1 MLVPGSSPL
10 SARRAVA
17 CLCASSLLLL
27 TGCGGDSTAASSP
40 SSAAQ
45 HDATVTRVVDGDTIE
60 VKTADGAEKTVRL
73 LNIDT
78 PETVDPQEPVQCL
91 GPEASAF
98 LKEQLTEGTGVD
110 LTYDVEEKD
119 RYGRDLA
126 VVSTDSTSN
135 ISVDIARAGF
145 GLPLGIAPN
154 TTYLPPV
161 QAASEEARAAGKG
174 LFDSSNACTPAAR
187 TEKTVQAVDDALALG
202 TGDEDAAHRSYVAVA
217 AALAAARSLIAEITD
232 HPDYPW
238 PEDLRK
244 QLEQRRNRAQARKQ
258 QLTEMGAD
266 QDPAQRR
273 AAEQRQR
280 EQEQAAAEQRA
291 AEQRAAEQAAAE
303 RSAAEQREAEQRR
316 AEAAEREAVPEAPG
330 QQQEQQQPAPAPRQE
345 SSTDGQG
352 YGTDADY
359 PGYHGRRCYAPGG
372 KRWKPC

>member
-27 TGCGGDSTAASSP
+27 TGCGGNSTAASSP

-244 QLEQRRNRAQARKQ
+244 QLEQRRGRAQARKQ

-280 EQEQAAAEQRA
+280 EQAAAEQRA

-303 RSAAEQREAEQRR
+303 QREAEQRR
-316 AEAAEREAVPEAPG
+316 AEAREQEAVPEAPA

-345 SSTDGQG
+345 SSTDDQG

-359 PGYHGRRCYAPGG
+359 PGYHGPRCYAPGG

>member
-244 QLEQRRNRAQARKQ
+244 QLEQRRGRAQARKQ

-273 AAEQRQR
+273 AADQR
-280 EQEQAAAEQRA
+280 EQAAAEQRA

-303 RSAAEQREAEQRR
+303 QREAEQRR
-316 AEAAEREAVPEAPG
+316 AEAREQEAVPEAPA

-345 SSTDGQG
+345 SSTDDQG